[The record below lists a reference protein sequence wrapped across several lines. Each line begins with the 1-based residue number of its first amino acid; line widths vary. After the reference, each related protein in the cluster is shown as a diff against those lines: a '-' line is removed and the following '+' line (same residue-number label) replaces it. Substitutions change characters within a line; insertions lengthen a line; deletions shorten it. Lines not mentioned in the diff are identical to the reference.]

1 VEVEIQK
8 VGEDEEKGGENS
20 ESGVEESELDEM

>member
-20 ESGVEESELDEM
+20 ESGVEESELDKM

>member
-20 ESGVEESELDEM
+20 EPGVEESELDKM